1 MATPSKVNYG
11 GHYLI
16 PGLAP
21 FAVVRMSL
29 NGYLARIGGMS
40 IAMTGEEIAE
50 KLNSGEWK
58 VFS

>member
-1 MATPSKVNYG
+1 MTAPRNVNYT

-40 IAMTGEEIAE
+40 IAMTGEQIAA
-50 KLNSGEWK
+50 KLMSGEWK